1 MASGRHSLD
10 AALRRVDELE
20 RELAAL
26 RALIG
31 ADSTGPASNGP
42 ASTRPTST
50 DTADSD
56 AAFIRTQLAD
66 DILRAT
72 RVRSWREPH
81 PFGSSV
87 AREGLAEA
95 ILPTEITIDADDV
108 ETLPRQVRL
117 RLAKD
122 GAELSV
128 TARLRADDGDRV
140 LYAVEEHE

>member
-1 MASGRHSLD
+1 MASGRQSLD
-10 AALRRVDELE
+10 ATLRRVKELE

-26 RALIG
+26 RA
-31 ADSTGPASNGP
+31 
-42 ASTRPTST
+42 ST
-50 DTADSD
+50 DTPDSD

-72 RVRSWREPH
+72 RVRAWREPH

-95 ILPTEITIDADDV
+95 ILPSEITIDADDV
-108 ETLPRQVRL
+108 ETLPRRVRL
-117 RLAKD
+117 RLSKD
-122 GAELSV
+122 GAELRV

-140 LYAVEEHE
+140 VYAVEEHE